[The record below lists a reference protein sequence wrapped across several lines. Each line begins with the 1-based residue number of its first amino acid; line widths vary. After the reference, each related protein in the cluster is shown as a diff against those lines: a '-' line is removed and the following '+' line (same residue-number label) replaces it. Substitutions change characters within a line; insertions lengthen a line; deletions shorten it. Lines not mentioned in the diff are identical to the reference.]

1 MQISPPCPEQQS
13 VRGMASVWGLEADMR
28 RETRAR
34 GPPDRGTRPPR
45 LGRAVQVI
53 MLWARQ
59 TLWYEIIYT
68 SSITMFLSEDYEVTI
83 KQSVC
88 IIAYSTWQ
96 NIYLRI
102 LKNIFGCETYRI
114 SRNVRPSKDLHRNLQ
129 KGQEGPRRTQ

>member
-1 MQISPPCPEQQS
+1 
-13 VRGMASVWGLEADMR
+13 MR
-28 RETRAR
+28 RETRTR

-45 LGRAVQVI
+45 LGRPVQVI

-68 SSITMFLSEDYEVTI
+68 SSITKILSEDYEVTI

-102 LKNIFGCETYRI
+102 LKNIFGCETYR
-114 SRNVRPSKDLHRNLQ
+114 
-129 KGQEGPRRTQ
+129 E